1 MADEQGWVPDA
12 LTNAFSLAAERTLLR
27 RVGEQEVPHHIAIIM
42 DGNRRFARDVGMHPV
57 EGHEA
62 GRDTLENVVDWC
74 LDIGVE
80 VLTVYAFSTEN
91 FERNPGEVQ
100 ALMDLF
106 EENFYDMAE
115 DERVHEHEIRVRA
128 IGRTSALPGYVRKAI
143 DYAESRTEDYDNYHY
158 NIAVAYGGREEIV
171 SAIRDIARQV
181 ERGELK
187 PEEITEENV
196 DENLY
201 TAALPDPDLILRTS
215 GEERISNFLLWQ
227 LAYSELYFAD
237 VNWPDLRKVDF
248 LRAIRDYQRRQRR
261 YGE

>member
-1 MADEQGWVPDA
+1 VADEQGWVPDA
-12 LTNAFSLAAERTLLR
+12 ITDAFSLAAERTLLN
-27 RVGEQEVPHHIAIIM
+27 RVREGEVPHHIAIIM
-42 DGNRRFARDVGMHPV
+42 DGNRRFAREVGMSPV

-62 GRDTLENVVDWC
+62 GRDTLEDVVDWC

-91 FERNPGEVQ
+91 FDREPGEVQ

-106 EENFYDMAE
+106 EENFYEMAE
-115 DERVHEHEIRVRA
+115 DERVHEHGIRVRA
-128 IGRTSALPGYVRKAI
+128 IGRTDVLPADVREAI
-143 DYAESRTEDYDNYHY
+143 DDAESKTEDYDSYHY
-158 NIAVAYGGREEIV
+158 NIAIAYGGREELV
-171 SAIRDIARQV
+171 SAIRDIAEDV
-181 ERGELK
+181 DDGELD
-187 PEEITEENV
+187 PSDITEKHV

-201 TAALPDPDLILRTS
+201 TAPLPDPDLILRTS
-215 GEERISNFLLWQ
+215 GEERMSNFLLWQ

-261 YGE
+261 FGR